1 MIKGFQRNSRNLEN
15 PFLEREP
22 QLVHIILKKLL
33 DQKAIELLNVQNTS
47 EIVNLM
53 VILCYENNM
62 WKISH

>member
-1 MIKGFQRNSRNLEN
+1 MIKGFQRNSRNLKN
-15 PFLEREP
+15 PFLEQEP
-22 QLVHIILKKLL
+22 QLVHIILKKLF